1 MSVLKVEEGISDEK
15 KKDVILHSDGIVS
28 VQHCLSLLLNH

>member
-28 VQHCLSLLLNH
+28 VTVSIACRCF